1 MKIIEPK
8 STEEYRKYYNLRY
21 VVLRKP
27 WHQPIGSEK
36 DESEGLSIHRMI
48 ICEETGDAL
57 AVGRLQFN
65 SDDESQIRYMAVA
78 EDFQGRGLGSQII
91 STLEDIA
98 RKKNIRRMILQARG
112 NAVQF
117 YKNNDYEI
125 IKKTHLLF
133 GEIQH
138 WLMSKDLNAD

>member
-1 MKIIEPK
+1 M
-8 STEEYRKYYNLRY
+8 
-21 VVLRKP
+21 RKP
-27 WHQPIGSEK
+27 WHQLLGSEK
-36 DESEGLSIHRMI
+36 DESEELSIHRMI
-48 ICEETGDAL
+48 ICEKTGDVL

-78 EDFQGRGLGSQII
+78 KDFQGRGLGSQII